1 MMTRHEQMAGQA
13 ASVTGGV
20 TGGETEQAKTGC
32 RRGTPRRGRVL
43 DWVESQSRVTRVW
56 LDQLIAEGDPDDLA
70 SLIHKQAAWLDLM
83 QARLKQS

>member
-1 MMTRHEQMAGQA
+1 MRVWHERAENGAGEVGHLRQRDH
-13 ASVTGGV
+13 
-20 TGGETEQAKTGC
+20 C
-32 RRGTPRRGRVL
+32 RSAVECSAGRGRIL

-83 QARLKQS
+83 RERLREV